1 MRHGQF
7 QLFLSLVG
15 NNRHHYFFSNATFVG
30 MSISSQLPPRK
41 IWDISPPV
49 DEHTAVFPGD
59 TAYSQRLHFAL
70 TADCP
75 VNVNSLT
82 LSPHTG
88 AHADAPKHY
97 ANSGAA
103 SGELDLAPYLGPCRV
118 IHCIDCG
125 PLVLPEHIAHA
136 LADLPP
142 RVLLRTSNTASQSW
156 ASFTAIAPE
165 TLAQLA
171 TKNVALVGIDTPS
184 VDPGDSQ
191 TLPSH
196 HQLLANNIRN
206 LECLMLDDVP
216 EGDYELIALPL
227 KLMRADASPVRAI
240 LREL

>member
-1 MRHGQF
+1 MRRYHF

-15 NNRHHYFFSNATFVG
+15 NNRHHCFFSSATFVD
-30 MSISSQLPPRK
+30 MTTLSQLPPRK

-49 DEHTAVFPGD
+49 DEHAAVFPGD

-70 TADCP
+70 TPDCP
-75 VNVNSLT
+75 VNVNSIT

-88 AHADAPKHY
+88 AHADAPMHY
-97 ANSGAA
+97 AQNGAA
-103 SGELDLAPYLGPCRV
+103 SGELELAPYLGPCRV
-118 IHCIDCG
+118 IHCIDCE

-136 LADLPP
+136 LAELPP
-142 RVLLRTSNTASQSW
+142 RVLLRTATTASQSW

-165 TLAQLA
+165 TVAQLA
-171 TKNVALVGIDTPS
+171 AKNVVLVGIDTPS

-196 HQLLANNIRN
+196 HQLLTQNMRN
-206 LECLMLDDVP
+206 LECLVLDAVP

>member
-1 MRHGQF
+1 MTN
-7 QLFLSLVG
+7 V
-15 NNRHHYFFSNATFVG
+15 
-30 MSISSQLPPRK
+30 PRK

-49 DEHTAVFPGD
+49 DEQAAVFPGD

-70 TADCP
+70 SPDCL
-75 VNVNSLT
+75 VNVNSIT

-88 AHADAPKHY
+88 AHADAPMHY
-97 ANSGAA
+97 ANGGTT
-103 SGELDLAPYLGPCRV
+103 SGELDLTPYLGPCRV
-118 IHCIDCG
+118 IYCIDCG
-125 PLVLPEHIAHA
+125 PLVLPEHVAHA
-136 LADLPP
+136 LNEGLPP
-142 RVLLRTSNTASQSW
+142 RVLLRTSRTASQSW

-184 VDPGDSQ
+184 VDPADSQ

-196 HQLLANNIRN
+196 HQLLANDMRV
-206 LECLMLDDVP
+206 LECLVLDDVP